1 MDEQT
6 AAGLTGAPTTESRA
20 FASSLRM
27 PVAPVVVAS
36 VVTYALAI
44 VGTGVLAQTF
54 GAATRWPQ
62 HRSLTVVG
70 LVAVVAIGAAR
81 LRVRRAAW
89 LLAVLLTAVGCGALV
104 LLATGTL
111 PIRPYG
117 DGAIFAEFVAA
128 GRAMPR
134 WLVGSAAASVTHAAL
149 WQFPPLRE
157 LLAEPLRS
165 PAAFLAVLGTA
176 TMVVGTWG
184 LFRRWPGRLAVL
196 LPAMTPVWVLFTSGY
211 AEYYPLVA
219 VGFLAAL
226 AWLFERPLEQRTGY
240 EVGTL
245 AALLALGYVG
255 FVPTAL
261 AALLMFALVHR
272 AEAGR
277 ALCAALA
284 VGAVTVATC
293 WPEGMTHYIRAL
305 YSVINLG
312 DAHLV
317 PRYAGQVASPTSMF
331 FGAGATLSWSH
342 TRDVAYGFVW
352 GAGWWSLPL
361 LGAAAWSWRDAPGAV
376 RQVHRD
382 ARTWLAVAL
391 LTWHLAYAALMV
403 PRLGPMADIDLFF
416 PTYLVVPFL
425 AGLLIDLRPEGHGSR
440 RSVVIAFA
448 LGALVMTAP
457 ALVWFGLP
465 AAP

>member
-1 MDEQT
+1 M
-6 AAGLTGAPTTESRA
+6 
-20 FASSLRM
+20 
-27 PVAPVVVAS
+27 
-36 VVTYALAI
+36 
-44 VGTGVLAQTF
+44 
-54 GAATRWPQ
+54 
-62 HRSLTVVG
+62 VG
-70 LVAVVAIGAAR
+70 LAAVAAIGAGCPS
-81 LRVRRAAW
+81 VRRAAW
-89 LLAVLLTAVGCGALV
+89 LWAALLTAVGCGAIA
-104 LLATGTL
+104 LLAAGTL
-111 PIRPYG
+111 PVRPYG
-117 DGAIFAEFVAA
+117 DGVIFAEFVAA

-134 WLVGSAAASVTHAAL
+134 WLLGSAAASVTHAAL
-149 WQFPPLRE
+149 WEFAPVRE
-157 LLAEPLRS
+157 VLADPLRS
-165 PAAFLAVLGTA
+165 PAAFLAVLGTT
-176 TMVVGTWG
+176 TMAVGTWA

-196 LPAMTPVWVLFTSGY
+196 LPAMTPVWVLFTGGY
-211 AEYYPLVA
+211 VEYYPLIA
-219 VGFLAAL
+219 VGFVAAL

-245 AALLALGYVG
+245 AAMLALGYVG

-261 AALLMFALVHR
+261 AVLVTFVLVHR

-277 ALCAALA
+277 ALGAALV
-284 VGAVTVATC
+284 VGAIAIAIC
-293 WPEGMTHYIRAL
+293 WPEGITHYIRAL

-312 DAHLV
+312 DAHLL

-331 FGAGATLSWSH
+331 FAAGTTLSWSH
-342 TRDVAYGFVW
+342 ARDVAYGVVW

-361 LGAAAWSWRDAPGAV
+361 LGAAVWSWRDAPGIV

-391 LTWHLAYAALMV
+391 LAWHLAYAATMV

-416 PTYLVVPFL
+416 PTYLLVPFL
-425 AGLLIDLRPEGHGSR
+425 AGLLIDLRPERQGAR
-440 RSVVIAFA
+440 RSVVIAVA